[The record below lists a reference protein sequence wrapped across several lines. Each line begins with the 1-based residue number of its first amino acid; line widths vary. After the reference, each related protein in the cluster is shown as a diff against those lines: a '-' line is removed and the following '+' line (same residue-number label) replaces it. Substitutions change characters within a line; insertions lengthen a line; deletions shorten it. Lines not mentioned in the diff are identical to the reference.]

1 MSLQT
6 STRQYENLDA
16 KDVIDRALAENRGLA
31 CITCSFQAEGMVV
44 LSLLRKR
51 LPHVP
56 VLFLD
61 TGYHFA
67 ETYGYRD
74 RMTRLWDLNL
84 VNLMP
89 LQSVAKQESDLGILY
104 QSNPGLCCQR
114 RKVEPLMRALEPF
127 DLWFTGL
134 RREQSATRKN
144 LKTVENHLLPS
155 GKHLLKVNPLADWD
169 WKRVWKYTVEHQIEY
184 QPLYDEG
191 FTSIGCEPCTSVP
204 LDEADLR
211 SGRWGGGRLEC
222 GIHTFSQKAE

>member
-1 MSLQT
+1 MSLQS
-6 STRQYENLDA
+6 STGRYENLDA
-16 KDVIDRALAENRGLA
+16 GDVIDRVLEENRGSA

-51 LPHVP
+51 LPRVP

-67 ETYGYRD
+67 ETYAYRD
-74 RMTRLWDLNL
+74 RMARLWGLNL
-84 VNLMP
+84 VNVMP
-89 LQSVAKQESDLGILY
+89 IQSVAKQESDLGILY
-104 QSNPGLCCQR
+104 RSNPGLCCQR

-134 RREQSATRKN
+134 RREQSPTRKN
-144 LKTVENHLLPS
+144 LKTIENHLLPS

-169 WKRVWKYTVEHQIEY
+169 WKRVWKYTVEQQIEY

-204 LDEADLR
+204 LDGADLR
-211 SGRWGGGRLEC
+211 SGRWNGTKLEC